1 MFLGYQDGKIKFYTE
16 QPLNAEFYNL
26 EKVEETDQEYVLDG
40 EQYVLKDEAWEEKQA
55 LQERQRIGMLCLT
68 KREVFLALYKAK
80 QITPE
85 MLKNNIT
92 DPEALIEIEYAN
104 EYYRGNP
111 LIDLIGQQL
120 GLTSKQ
126 LDEFF
131 ETNDY
136 TKLM

>member
-1 MFLGYQDGKIKFYTE
+1 MYLGYQDGKIKFYTE
-16 QPLNAEFYNL
+16 EPLQAEFYNL
-26 EKVEETDQEYVLDG
+26 EKVEETDLEYVLDG
-40 EQYVLKDEAWEEKQA
+40 DEYVLKDEAWEEKQT
-55 LQERQRIGMLCLT
+55 LKEKQRIGMLCLT

-85 MLKNNIT
+85 MLKSNIK

-111 LIDLIGQQL
+111 LIDLIGEQL
-120 GLTSKQ
+120 GLTVEQ

-136 TKLM
+136 TKLI

>member
-40 EQYVLKDEAWEEKQA
+40 EQYVLKDEAWEEKQD

-80 QITPE
+80 QMTPE
-85 MLKNNIT
+85 MLKSSIT

-111 LIDLIGQQL
+111 LIDLIGEQL
-120 GLTSKQ
+120 GLTTKQ